1 MVNVC
6 ICDDDIRVVNKIVN
20 LLNENFIDDKLI
32 FIHLMME
39 KINKFFND

>member
-20 LLNENFIDDKLI
+20 LLNENFIDDK
-32 FIHLMME
+32 
-39 KINKFFND
+39 INIYTFNDGKN